1 MLPSA
6 TNAAAMLYNLEMLVG
21 IDTFIYFTS

>member
-21 IDTFIYFTS
+21 HRYIHIL